1 MAAPYTNQAG
11 TWVITTPLA
20 PPSGLVNT
28 YAGGWVSRGGVFAAA
43 VSHVTAVTDNI
54 TGYDENDDP
63 VFGDGVNIQ
72 VEGVGWLTIDGT
84 RNQIAALLGLGQ

>member
-63 VFGDGVNIQ
+63 VFGDGVNIKSKASAGSPSTAP
-72 VEGVGWLTIDGT
+72 ET
-84 RNQIAALLGLGQ
+84 RSPRYSD